1 MKVIYKDKDTLVSG
15 VSPFSLKQT
24 LDCGQCFRWDE
35 IEENT
40 FVGVVGNTVCKIR
53 QTEDQ
58 IIFFNTDEQA
68 FEKVWKNYFD
78 FGLDYNKIRDEIC
91 KDEIM
96 KRAGDYASGI
106 RILRQDAWE
115 TVCSFIIS
123 QNNNIKRIKGIVK
136 RLCDTFGDP
145 ITEGYSA
152 FPSYDK
158 IAKLSVE
165 DLAPLR
171 SGFRAKYIL
180 DAARKIS
187 SGEVDLVRIANSD
200 YDTAKAEL
208 MKICGIGN
216 KVADCALLYGFY
228 RLEAFP
234 EDVWIKR
241 AMAKLYPDG
250 LPENCKRYAGIAQQY
265 IFHYARTSEEF

>member
-1 MKVIYKDKDTLVSG
+1 MKIQTVGKDTLISG

-35 IEENT
+35 LEDGS
-40 FVGVVGNTVCKIR
+40 FVGVVGKTVCRIK
-53 QTEDQ
+53 QTDDTLT
-58 IIFFNTDEQA
+58 FFDTDKDY
-68 FEKVWKNYFD
+68 FETFWKNYFD
-78 FGLDYNKIRDEIC
+78 FDLDYNAIREEIC
-91 KDEIM
+91 KDAVM
-96 KRAGDYASGI
+96 QKAGDYASGI
-106 RILRQDAWE
+106 RILKQDAWE
-115 TVCSFIIS
+115 TICSFIIS

-136 RLCDTFGDP
+136 RLCDTFGEP
-145 ITEGYSA
+145 ITDGYST
-152 FPSYDK
+152 FPSYQTV
-158 IAKLSVE
+158 AKLSLE

-180 DAARKIS
+180 DAAQKIS
-187 SGEVDLVRIANSD
+187 NGEVDLVRIAKSD
-200 YDTAKAEL
+200 YETAKAEL

-241 AMAKLYPDG
+241 AMAKLYPNG

-265 IFHYARTSEEF
+265 IFHFARTSEDF

>member
-1 MKVIYKDKDTLVSG
+1 MKIQYNGKDTLISG
-15 VSPFSLKQT
+15 VSPFSLRQT

-40 FVGVVGNTVCKIR
+40 FVGVVGETVCRIS
-53 QTEDQ
+53 QTADTV
-58 IIFFNTDEQA
+58 IFHDTDNDT
-68 FEKVWKNYFD
+68 FEKLWKDYFD
-78 FGLDYNKIRDEIC
+78 FELDYNAIREEIC

-96 KRAGDYASGI
+96 QKAGDYASGI
-106 RILRQDAWE
+106 RILKQDAWE
-115 TVCSFIIS
+115 TICSFIIS

-136 RLCDTFGDP
+136 RLCDIFGEP
-145 ITEGYSA
+145 ITEGFSTFPHYST
-152 FPSYDK
+152 
-158 IAKLSVE
+158 IAKLTVE

-180 DAARKIS
+180 DAAKKLD
-187 SGEVDLVRIANSD
+187 SGEVSIDRIRNSD
-200 YDTAKAEL
+200 YASAKAEL
-208 MKICGIGN
+208 MQICGIGS

-265 IFHYARTSEEF
+265 IFHYARTSEDF